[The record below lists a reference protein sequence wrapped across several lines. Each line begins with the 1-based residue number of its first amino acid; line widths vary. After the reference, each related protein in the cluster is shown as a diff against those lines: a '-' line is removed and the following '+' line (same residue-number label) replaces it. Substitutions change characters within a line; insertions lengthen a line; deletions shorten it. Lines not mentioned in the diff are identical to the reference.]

1 MALAQTPQ
9 QKATVFLSFAGEDV
23 EWKRTLMQP
32 SWWAGLTKVA
42 AIYDYD
48 DTPTRAGDLQANM
61 GKLVGE
67 STAFIVL
74 LSKFYLRKE
83 GIIEHEF
90 KTAID
95 RYQKPEY
102 QDLFCVIIIDA
113 EAKQWWDERRN
124 SIFAEQPWLKNKAY
138 WDPIENS
145 VPANLMG
152 DLKPR
157 YARRVREYAE
167 SLAKSIAA
175 SSTRPETASSAE
187 KGRIIV
193 LGRSRPHPT
202 AAADTNAS
210 ISKARSAL
218 AAELCH
224 RHAEISEWDDGWTA
238 ASPGVRDAY
247 TRQLLGLVN
256 AIVRPVG
263 PDEAFDVALTPGSVF
278 DHLQYVAGG
287 TGDQSEVRKIKT
299 SLWLP
304 DEYRDHPDAR
314 VFVEKSGNQSA
325 DANPVLCVAA
335 ALQLAE
341 RLVPLGA
348 TAKIAQICVE
358 ELDDIQEIEAGRTA
372 RKIVEEQLRKCLR
385 DGACRA
391 KLEMDPPVRQFLNYR
406 RLANQISEAKGGRVM
421 LVAHDLQEHLAASF
435 ADARQLLERK
445 VRNLKETVEALVALP
460 RRQIVPIIL
469 VVTNYKHLL
478 NEVVLDEEIAGIKW
492 WLLPGEVREG
502 RFTPED
508 DIYERVVENI
518 KKILLG
524 PGAGA

>member
-1 MALAQTPQ
+1 MALAQAPQ
-9 QKATVFLSFAGEDV
+9 QKPTVFLSFAGEDV

-32 SWWAGLTKVA
+32 TWWAGLSKVA

-67 STAFIVL
+67 STAFVVL
-74 LSKFYLRKE
+74 LSKFYIRKE

-90 KTAID
+90 KTAIA

-102 QDLFCVIIIDA
+102 QDLFCVIIIDTA
-113 EAKQWWDERRN
+113 AKQWWDERQN
-124 SIFAEQPWLKNKAY
+124 SIFAERPWLQNKVY
-138 WDPIENS
+138 WDLIENNE
-145 VPANLMG
+145 PANLAG

-157 YARRVREYAE
+157 YARQVRDYAE
-167 SLAKSIAA
+167 KLAKSITA
-175 SSTRPETASSAE
+175 SSTRPEAASAE

-193 LGRSRPHPT
+193 LGRSRPQPT
-202 AAADTNAS
+202 AAAGTNAS
-210 ISKARSAL
+210 IAKARSAL
-218 AAELCH
+218 ATELRN

-238 ASPGVRDAY
+238 AAPDVRDAY
-247 TRQLLGLVN
+247 VRQLLGQVN

-263 PDEAFDVALTPGSVF
+263 PDETFDVAVTPGGVF

-287 TGDQSEVRKIKT
+287 TGDQSEIRKIKT

-304 DEYRDHPDAR
+304 DEYRDHPDAK
-314 VFVEKSGNQSA
+314 VFVERSGNQAA
-325 DANPVLCVAA
+325 DANPLLCVAA
-335 ALQLAE
+335 AAQLAE

-348 TAKIAQICVE
+348 AGKIAQICVE
-358 ELDDIQEIEAGRTA
+358 ELDDIQEIEVGRTA
-372 RKIVEEQLRKCLR
+372 RKIVEEELRKCLQ
-385 DGACRA
+385 DGARRA
-391 KLEMDPPVRQFLNYR
+391 KLDIDPPVRQFLNYR
-406 RLANQISEAKGGRVM
+406 RLANQITEAKGGRVM
-421 LVAHDLQEHLAASF
+421 LVAHDLQEHVAASF
-435 ADARQLLERK
+435 SDARQLLERK
-445 VRNLKETVEALVALP
+445 VRNLKETVEGLVELA
-460 RRQIVPIIL
+460 RRQIVPIVL
-469 VVTNYKHLL
+469 VVTNYKHLQ

-518 KKILLG
+518 RKTLQG
-524 PGAGA
+524 PGAGT

>member
-1 MALAQTPQ
+1 MALAQAPQ
-9 QKATVFLSFAGEDV
+9 QKPTVFLSFAGEDV

-32 SWWAGLTKVA
+32 TWWAGLTKVA

-48 DTPTRAGDLQANM
+48 DTPTRAGDLQVNM

-67 STAFIVL
+67 STAFVVL
-74 LSKFYLRKE
+74 LSKFYIRKE

-90 KTAID
+90 KTAIG

-113 EAKQWWDERRN
+113 AAKQWWDERQN
-124 SIFAEQPWLKNKAY
+124 SIFAEQPWLQSKVY
-138 WDPIENS
+138 WDLIESNE
-145 VPANLMG
+145 PANLAG

-157 YARRVREYAE
+157 YARQVREYAE
-167 SLAKSIAA
+167 KLAKSLAA
-175 SSTRPETASSAE
+175 SSTRPEPASTE

-193 LGRSRPHPT
+193 LGRSRPQP
-202 AAADTNAS
+202 AAGADTNAS
-210 ISKARSAL
+210 IAKARGAL
-218 AAELCH
+218 AAELRN

-238 ASPGVRDAY
+238 AGADVRDAY
-247 TRQLLGLVN
+247 VRQLLGQVN

-263 PDEAFDVALTPGSVF
+263 PDEAFDVAVTPGGVF

-287 TGDQSEVRKIKT
+287 TGDQSEICKIRT

-304 DEYRDHPDAR
+304 DEYRDHPDAK
-314 VFVEKSGNQSA
+314 VFVEKSGNQAA
-325 DANPVLCVAA
+325 DANPLLCVAA
-335 ALQLAE
+335 VAQLAE

-348 TAKIAQICVE
+348 AGKIAQICVE
-358 ELDDIQEIEAGRTA
+358 ELDDIQEIEVGRTA
-372 RKIVEEQLRKCLR
+372 RKIVEEELRKCLQ
-385 DGACRA
+385 DGARRA
-391 KLEMDPPVRQFLNYR
+391 KLDIDPPVRQFLNYR

-421 LVAHDLQEHLAASF
+421 LVAHDLQEHVAASF
-435 ADARQLLERK
+435 SDARQLLERK
-445 VRNLKETVEALVALP
+445 VRNLKETVEGLVGLT
-460 RRQIVPIIL
+460 RRQIVPIVL
-469 VVTNYKHLL
+469 VVTNYKHLQ

-502 RFTPED
+502 RFAPED

-518 KKILLG
+518 RKMLQG